1 MNGYITN
8 IEADTLANN
17 DFRRVLY
24 TAQRMQL
31 VLMSLP
37 PGTDIGEETHA
48 DVDQFIRC
56 EAGEGTALLNGVEHV
71 LKDGSAVV
79 IPAGVKHNICN
90 TSKTESL
97 KLYTLYSPPEH
108 KDKIVRTTKADAM
121 VEAEHFDGK
130 TSE

>member
-1 MNGYITN
+1 MHGYVGN
-8 IEADTLANN
+8 IERDSVANN

-24 TAQRMQL
+24 TAKNQQL

-37 PGTDIGEETHA
+37 PNTDIGEEVHD

-56 EAGEGTALLNGVEHV
+56 EAGEGTAVLNGVEH
-71 LKDGSAVV
+71 KIQDGFVVV
-79 IPAGVKHNICN
+79 IPAGVRHNILN
-90 TSKTESL
+90 TSSTTPL

-108 KDKIVRTTKADAM
+108 KDKTIHATKADASAS
-121 VEAEHFDGK
+121 EEHFDGK